1 MLCDNC
7 GKREANVKYT
17 ENINGKVKTLNLCEQ
32 CSKEL
37 GLGFPDI
44 ELNNFSMPIDFSSF
58 LGGFMEDLTSPAF
71 MPMLNTIK
79 ELKCDNCGYTFDDIA
94 NTGKLGCEH
103 CYDVFEEKLDPIIK
117 RIQGANHHVG
127 RTGKVIDNE
136 IGEKFGQR
144 AANSGTAAKDNLKN
158 SATAGKSSKTASGA
172 ENESNEEKLQR
183 LQADLKQAIKEENY
197 EEAAK
202 IRDEIKKINGDK
214 K

>member
-94 NTGKLGCEH
+94 NTGKLGVNIAMM
-103 CYDVFEEKLDPIIK
+103 YL
-117 RIQGANHHVG
+117 R
-127 RTGKVIDNE
+127 
-136 IGEKFGQR
+136 
-144 AANSGTAAKDNLKN
+144 KN
-158 SATAGKSSKTASGA
+158 
-172 ENESNEEKLQR
+172 
-183 LQADLKQAIKEENY
+183 
-197 EEAAK
+197 
-202 IRDEIKKINGDK
+202 
-214 K
+214 

>member
-1 MLCDNC
+1 MWL
-7 GKREANVKYT
+7 Y
-17 ENINGKVKTLNLCEQ
+17 L
-32 CSKEL
+32 
-37 GLGFPDI
+37 
-44 ELNNFSMPIDFSSF
+44 
-58 LGGFMEDLTSPAF
+58 
-71 MPMLNTIK
+71 
-79 ELKCDNCGYTFDDIA
+79 DDIA

-117 RIQGANHHVG
+117 RIPRSKSSCWKDWKSYRQWN
-127 RTGKVIDNE
+127 RRKIRS
-136 IGEKFGQR
+136 KSS
-144 AANSGTAAKDNLKN
+144 NSGTAAKDNLKN
-158 SATAGKSSKTASGA
+158 STTAGKSSKTASGA